1 MKSAPEIIVEG
12 LERRGMDVLLVG
24 GMALPAYGVVRQT
37 LDIDCLI
44 DEENAPVLGKILI
57 DAGYT
62 EQARSDNFVRY
73 TGPDDT
79 HFDVDVLLVDSETM
93 DELVAESRAFDLGPV
108 TMRVPSLRH
117 LVMLKLH
124 AIKNEP
130 KRELRDLSD
139 IVEMLRFQP
148 DALSADE
155 LAAICAR
162 YGPPGIHGR
171 LKDTL

>member
-12 LERRGMDVLLVG
+12 LERRGIDVLLVG

-44 DEENAPVLGKILI
+44 AEEHASALGEVLKG
-57 DAGYT
+57 AGYS
-62 EQARSDNFVRY
+62 EQARSDNFIRY
-73 TGPDDT
+73 TGPEDEQ
-79 HFDVDVLLVDSETM
+79 FDVDVLLVDTETM
-93 DELVAESRAFDLGPV
+93 SELVSESRAFDLGPA

-139 IVEMLRFQP
+139 VVEMLRFQP
-148 DALSADE
+148 DSISTEE
-155 LAAICAR
+155 LAEICAR
-162 YGPPGIHGR
+162 YGPPGILDR
-171 LKDTL
+171 LKDAL